1 MAGSLTDWHLIHINT
16 INGNAEFS
24 LNDLN
29 EGVSLQNLLIQTVIK
44 RILTVPGSDAEYPQI
59 GSNIGNL
66 YGTMTL
72 DEIEETRA
80 LFPVFLKTIKDDI
93 IAEQELLDVTLE
105 PAERLLDLVL
115 HSIEFDKS
123 FLGWTIKIKVVTEAN
138 QEFIISI

>member
-1 MAGSLTDWHLIHINT
+1 MAGPLTDWHLIHINSIDGST
-16 INGNAEFS
+16 EFS
-24 LNDLN
+24 LNSLN
-29 EGVSLQNLLIQTVIK
+29 EDTSLQNLLIQTVIK

-66 YGTMTL
+66 YGTMNL
-72 DEIEETRA
+72 DEVEETRA

-93 IAEQELLDVTLE
+93 IAEQELLDIELQ

-115 HSIEFDKS
+115 HSIEFDES

-138 QEFIISI
+138 QEFVISI